1 MNLGSE
7 AGFKLLGDWL
17 EVIQPN
23 IVVIDTVRNAF
34 GGLEE
39 ANAAEWFKVN
49 FVAKSIRTKFKASVV
64 LVHHRNKPGEG
75 GLGREAGS
83 TAQLTDIDTQLMITT
98 VYRDKAMA
106 KNKAGLLDTDLRVT
120 NFDGKEFS
128 PTTYLEE
135 RLEPDSRIR
144 MVQQISF
151 GKTRQQTELHRT
163 YYVGWADR
171 LADGTQYMVHTPS
184 PKQQAIWLHINKAMS
199 VENISRKLMIPMYE
213 VKQWIPT

>member
-1 MNLGSE
+1 MTTQAEQSFTVSRTVKMFGDCGDNFNVWSPSLISSEDGGEMNLGSE

-75 GLGREAGS
+75 GLGRS
-83 TAQLTDIDTQLMITT
+83 WVNCT
-98 VYRDKAMA
+98 V
-106 KNKAGLLDTDLRVT
+106 
-120 NFDGKEFS
+120 
-128 PTTYLEE
+128 
-135 RLEPDSRIR
+135 
-144 MVQQISF
+144 
-151 GKTRQQTELHRT
+151 
-163 YYVGWADR
+163 DR
-171 LADGTQYMVHTPS
+171 Y
-184 PKQQAIWLHINKAMS
+184 
-199 VENISRKLMIPMYE
+199 
-213 VKQWIPT
+213 

>member
-1 MNLGSE
+1 MVVGCARLSRP
-7 AGFKLLGDWL
+7 AG
-17 EVIQPN
+17 
-23 IVVIDTVRNAF
+23 
-34 GGLEE
+34 
-39 ANAAEWFKVN
+39 
-49 FVAKSIRTKFKASVV
+49 
-64 LVHHRNKPGEG
+64 PGEG

-171 LADGTQYMVHTPS
+171 LADGSQYMVHTPS